1 MSAAIGTDFALFDG
15 QYPHDLIFP
24 RPGTKFDWIIMT
36 EKSFLA
42 AS

>member
-1 MSAAIGTDFALFDG
+1 MSDTIGIDFALFDG

-24 RPGTKFDWIIMT
+24 RPGTRFDWIIMT
-36 EKSFLA
+36 DKSFLA